1 MQPGLV
7 AEDDDRL
14 LGHVEMPVMAPSG
27 SRRVADRVDHELGEI
42 DGIVLEW
49 PALVEAG
56 EQKQIFDKCCH
67 AYRLGLHTC
76 QRMGDLGGDGG
87 GAAGGG
93 GGGGAGGGGVGGGG
107 RGGAGGGAGR
117 PPRP

>member
-1 MQPGLV
+1 MQPCLV
-7 AEDDDRL
+7 AEDDDWL

-27 SRRVADRVDHELGEI
+27 SRRVADPVDHELGEI

-76 QRMGDLGGDGG
+76 QRVGDLGGNG
-87 GAAGGG
+87 GAAA
-93 GGGGAGGGGVGGGG
+93 AGELGVAADGCDRCAQLVASVGDEL
-107 RGGAGGGAGR
+107 AH
-117 PPRP
+117 PRLT